1 MNETDPYKVLGLDS
15 SASKDEV
22 TKAYRKL
29 AKKYHPDLNPDDE
42 EAAKKMS
49 EVNAA
54 YDSIINGTPYGP
66 RARQQPHTQ
75 TSSPYGGYTYRPSGQ
90 TAGGSG
96 GYYDPFGDMFRGW
109 TQQTQGSAR
118 QTRASQTSSQQTGQQ
133 YRTTRTTTTGSMGCL
148 RWIVALIAINLLIS
162 LLFGGCSVLR
172 SNTSSSMYNGMYYST
187 PYSNSSTQQRDYDSS
202 GGSDTYDDSSTQ
214 EPYYGTEEQTAPSTG
229 SSSSSTTTTT
239 SASTSAQERSTATSG
254 VAS

>member
-66 RARQQPHTQ
+66 RARQQPRTQ

-90 TAGGSG
+90 TASGSG

-109 TQQTQGSAR
+109 SQQTQSSAR
-118 QTRASQTSSQQTGQQ
+118 QASSQQTGQQ
-133 YRTTRTTTTGSMGCL
+133 YRTTRTTTRTGGMGCL
-148 RWIVALIAINLLIS
+148 RWIVALIAINLVIS

-172 SNTSSSMYNGMYYST
+172 SNNSRYNSMYYST
-187 PYSNSSTQQRDYDSS
+187 PYSNSSTQQPDYDSS
-202 GGSDTYDDSSTQ
+202 GGTDTYEYDSTQ
-214 EPYYGTEEQTAPSTG
+214 EPDYGTGEQTAPSTG
-229 SSSSSTTTTT
+229 SSTNSTTTTT
-239 SASTSAQERSTATSG
+239 SATTPAQNRSATAAGATS
-254 VAS
+254 